1 MHTVDLP
8 LNRLQE
14 ADLCPGSDV
23 LAKIN
28 ASLR

>member
-1 MHTVDLP
+1 LNTSRQP
-8 LNRLQE
+8 LNTLNE
-14 ADLCPGSDV
+14 AELCPGSAT